1 LKRLLFFIG
10 FLLGMTFFVVSN
22 IYAHNNAGA
31 PCDDCSFTFGFPF
44 PLGRAGGFAGGTH
57 FIISGLFLDSV
68 VAVVSSLLFA
78 RLLAMLLP
86 PLVDSFRQ
94 AGHWHMKTR
103 S

>member
-1 LKRLLFFIG
+1 
-10 FLLGMTFFVVSN
+10 MTFFVMSN
-22 IYAHNNAGA
+22 IDAYNNAGA

-68 VAVVSSLLFA
+68 VALVTSLVFAWLFA
-78 RLLAMLLP
+78 MFLP
-86 PLVDSFRQ
+86 PLVDAFRK